1 MTSQVGVN
9 GRGHSGVPLRGPA
22 VPGQTHTSG
31 VAERVTMPVRQ
42 KDAQRALELL
52 QQYRAN
58 LEQRQRNQ
66 SRTAEGHAEEDSQ
79 LQQSLDRVINVFQSQ
94 LFSALLD
101 IQEYY
106 EFTIR
111 TDSRSSVAQTDGQ
124 WNLTATELPA
134 QPLPPSVPPSQQASK
149 EPSKP
154 KPLTPKPKSV
164 KSHAAPLPSE
174 RPTSKP
180 SSPRTKGATPPSKQ
194 GSVKYRAPLP
204 PVQPAAPKSL
214 APEPLSSPSDATS
227 PTVTVN
233 GVKTPSGPALNG
245 TKPLHLAAT
254 KSNTSSESSFSC
266 TDPKDSLTP
275 TSTTPTTSPG
285 LNRVTDAAAVRT
297 ALGTSADAGP
307 GKAARSR
314 SPTSPDKG
322 KFPFSSRSP
331 TGPPHLRL
339 GPVKVT
345 SPSPRHGPASPKPAT
360 GPPTPNKV
368 RHLESPQLMAV
379 QFKGDW

>member
-1 MTSQVGVN
+1 MLYS
-9 GRGHSGVPLRGPA
+9 
-22 VPGQTHTSG
+22 
-31 VAERVTMPVRQ
+31 
-42 KDAQRALELL
+42 DAQRALELL

-266 TDPKDSLTP
+266 TDPKGECLPPDPNLVTVSALISSTIKCTVFTPTPDSLTP